1 MGKRAK
7 KQAPQTSK
15 FIVFNM
21 YAYDV
26 CTSHLLTNYHHFLS
40 LYDVC
45 MLSTIRYINITEK
58 KQQLARRFKCPF
70 CANGA
75 LVVFFLCM
83 FDIAVVI
90 ANHLLLQKNCG
101 GILISFIIDFIPHIS
116 FYLLDLQQI
125 NT

>member
-75 LVVFFLCM
+75 LVVFFCCM
-83 FDIAVVI
+83 FDMR
-90 ANHLLLQKNCG
+90 LLLQITCFCKKVVVVFSLVLLS
-101 GILISFIIDFIPHIS
+101 ISYLISLFISLIC
-116 FYLLDLQQI
+116 
-125 NT
+125 NK